1 MNLLAIDT
9 ARGEGSLALLR
20 GRSRIDAMPLGT
32 GPRYGEVLFGAIE
45 RLLSDCSLRLGDL
58 DAFAV
63 ATGPG
68 SFTGIRVGL
77 GAAKAL
83 AEANGRPL
91 VGVSSLRALA
101 SSCRGPSPRAALL
114 DARRGELFAGCYGED
129 LHPVVP
135 EMLGRWEDLAPLLE
149 GVEPVLV
156 GNEVE
161 IFEAGGP
168 AEAAAGWPREP
179 GPRSLAVPVANVAR
193 IDIESGLGRSPES
206 VEANYIRRASANL
219 PPLQAASR

>member
-9 ARGEGSLALLR
+9 AREAGSLALLR
-20 GRSRIDAMPLGT
+20 NGSRIDTRSLGT
-32 GPRYGEVLFGAIE
+32 GPRFGEVLFGAIE
-45 RLLSDCSLRLGDL
+45 RLLSASSLRLGDL

-91 VGVSSLRALA
+91 VGVSNLRALA
-101 SSCRGPSPRAALL
+101 FSRQGASPRVALL
-114 DARRGELFAGCYGED
+114 DARRGELFAGCYGEGS
-129 LHPVVP
+129 LPLMP
-135 EMLGRWEDLAPLLE
+135 EMLGSWEDLAPRLQRLR
-149 GVEPVLV
+149 PVLV
-156 GNEVE
+156 ANEPR

-168 AEAAAGWPREP
+168 AAAAARWPREP
-179 GPRSLAVPVANVAR
+179 GPGSLAVPVARVAR
-193 IDIESGLGRSPES
+193 LELDNGLGRPPEA
-206 VEANYIRRASANL
+206 VEANYIRRASAT
-219 PPLQAASR
+219 PPPVQAASR

>member
-9 ARGEGSLALLR
+9 ARAEGSLALLR
-20 GRSRIDAMPLGT
+20 SGSRTDTEPLGE

-45 RLLSDCSLRLGDL
+45 RLLSGCSLRLRDL

-83 AEANGRPL
+83 AEVNGRPL

-101 SSCRGPSPRAALL
+101 SSRPGRSPRAALL

-129 LHPVVP
+129 LVPLAP
-135 EMLGRWEDLAPLLE
+135 EMLGKWEDLSPFME
-149 GVEPVLV
+149 GLDAVLV
-156 GNEVE
+156 ANEPQ
-161 IFEAGGP
+161 IFEASGP
-168 AEAAAGWPREP
+168 AAAAAGWPREP
-179 GPRSLAVPVANVAR
+179 GPRSLAVPVAMVAR
-193 IDIESGLGRSPES
+193 IDIEAGLGRSPEA
-206 VEANYIRRASANL
+206 VEANYIRRASAKL
-219 PPLQAASR
+219 PSIQAASR